1 MRDMGQFS
9 VRVTVI
15 HPTDPNR
22 TAETDLLV
30 DTGATLSWV
39 PRQILEGI
47 GAPRVSRMSFRV
59 ADGRTVERET
69 SLVIFRVNGASSG
82 VPVVIAEP
90 GDGQLL
96 GATALEALGYGVDP
110 VNLRL
115 IPHALL
121 AM

>member
-1 MRDMGQFS
+1 MGQFS
-9 VRVTVI
+9 VRVTVV
-15 HPTDPNR
+15 HPTDPTR
-22 TAETDLLV
+22 HEDVELLV

-39 PRQILEGI
+39 PRESLEKV

-59 ADGRTVERET
+59 ADGRTVERDT

-90 GDGQLL
+90 GDGRLL
-96 GATALEALGYGVDP
+96 GATALEALGYAVDP
-110 VNLRL
+110 VQLRL
-115 IPHALL
+115 IPQALL